1 MFADTS
7 GATDPLSP
15 VARAQVRNL
24 AESKIREVANAGFDV
39 EGVAPFWFGESDQAT
54 PDFIRA
60 AAIAALNSGR
70 TFYTHNMGTADLRG
84 AVADYVQA
92 RRDIKLSGERVAVT
106 SSGVSGLMLSA
117 EALVSPGDRVAVV
130 TPVWPNLVE
139 IPRIMNAEVTTV
151 PLSISGGRW
160 SLDLD
165 RALSLI
171 TPDTRALYLNSPGN
185 PTGWVITPEAQA
197 ALLAHC
203 RRLGVWIIADDV
215 YERLSYVADD
225 GLAPSFLSIADPED
239 RLISVNS
246 FSKAWR
252 MTGWRLGWMVAPQPL
267 MNDLG
272 KLLEF
277 NTSCAP
283 DFVQAAGVT
292 ALREGEAFVAEFRQD
307 LKAKRDRLFAGLE
320 GVDGVETVLADGG
333 MYLFLRI
340 EGLTDSVAA
349 AKALIRDAKLGLAP
363 GAAFAE
369 EGEGWLRWCFAATN
383 EKLDE
388 GLRRFR
394 NFMRSSSTK

>member
-1 MFADTS
+1 MFADTL
-7 GATDPLSP
+7 GANNLQAAIARPLI
-15 VARAQVRNL
+15 RDL

-39 EGVAPFWFGESDQAT
+39 EGVAPFWFGESDQPT

-60 AAIAALNSGR
+60 AAIAALNNGR

-84 AVADYVQA
+84 AIADYMRA
-92 RRDIKLSGERVAVT
+92 RRGVNLRGERVAVT

-117 EALVSPGDRVAVV
+117 EALISPGDRVAVV

-139 IPRIMNAEVTTV
+139 IPRIMNADVTTV
-151 PLSISGGRW
+151 PLSIEDGRW

-171 TPDTRALYLNSPGN
+171 TPDTRALYINSPGN
-185 PTGWVITPEAQA
+185 PTGWVIRPEAQA
-197 ALLAHC
+197 VLLDHC

-215 YERLSYVADD
+215 YERLSYLAED

-252 MTGWRLGWMVAPQPL
+252 MTGWRLGWMIAPKAL

-292 ALREGEAFVAEFRQD
+292 ALREGEGFVAEFRQD
-307 LKAKRDRLFAGLE
+307 LKAKRDRLFAGLA
-320 GVDGVETVLADGG
+320 GIDGVETILADGG

-340 EGLTDSVAA
+340 EGLSDSVAA

-363 GAAFAE
+363 GAAFAS

-394 NFMRSSSTK
+394 AFMERAPDA

>member
-1 MFADTS
+1 MFADAS
-7 GATDPLSP
+7 GATDHLSP
-15 VARAQVRNL
+15 VARAQIRDL
-24 AESKIREVANAGFDV
+24 AESRIREVANAGFDV
-39 EGVAPFWFGESDQAT
+39 EGVAPFWFGESDQPT

-70 TFYTHNMGTADLRG
+70 TFYTHNMGAAALRG

-92 RRDIKLSGERVAVT
+92 RRGIKLSGERVAVT
-106 SSGVSGLMLSA
+106 SSGVSALMLSA
-117 EALVSPGDRVAVV
+117 EALISPGDKVAVV

-139 IPRIMNAEVTTV
+139 IPRIMNAEVTAV

-197 ALLAHC
+197 VLLDHC

-215 YERLSYVADD
+215 YERLSYVAED

-252 MTGWRLGWMVAPQPL
+252 MTGWRLGWMIAPKPL

-292 ALREGEAFVAEFRQD
+292 ALREGEAIVAEFRQD

-320 GVDGVETVLADGG
+320 GIDGVETVLADGG

-340 EGLTDSVAA
+340 EGLTNSVAA

-363 GAAFAE
+363 GAAFAK

-394 NFMRSSSTK
+394 AFMDGTPRS

>member
-1 MFADTS
+1 MFADAT
-7 GATDPLSP
+7 GAANRQFP
-15 VARAQVRNL
+15 VARAQVRDL

-39 EGVAPFWFGESDQAT
+39 GGVAAFWFGESDQPT

-60 AAIAALNSGR
+60 AAVAALSNGR
-70 TFYTHNMGTADLRG
+70 TYYTHNMGTADLRD

-92 RRDIKLSGERVAVT
+92 RRGVSLRTERVAIT

-117 EALVSPGDRVAVV
+117 EALISPGDRVAVV

-139 IPRIMNAEVTTV
+139 IPRIMNAVVTTV
-151 PLSISGGRW
+151 PLSIEGGRW
-160 SLDLD
+160 SLDLE

-171 TPDTRALYLNSPGN
+171 TPDTRALYINSPGN

-197 ALLAHC
+197 VLLDHC

-215 YERLSYVADD
+215 YERLSYVAED

-252 MTGWRLGWMVAPQPL
+252 MTGWRLGWMIAPTPL

-292 ALREGEAFVAEFRQD
+292 ALRQGEAFVAEFRQD
-307 LKAKRDRLFAGLE
+307 LQAKRDRLFAGLK
-320 GVDGVETVLADGG
+320 GVDEVETVLADGG

-340 EGLTDSVAA
+340 KGLSDSVAA

-363 GAAFAE
+363 GAAFAK

-388 GLRRFR
+388 GLLRFR
-394 NFMRSSSTK
+394 AFMEGTSRS